1 MNRRKILRSATFLL
15 AASHFS
21 GRVGTTTNP
30 RKVTLMTNRPFVLV
44 HGALHGGWCWE
55 LVCARLEAA
64 GRVVY
69 APTLTGLAER
79 AGEFSADIGLDTH
92 VTDIVRVIEQGDLR
106 DIVLVGHSYGGM
118 VVTGVADAVKERIAH
133 IVYLDAAVPK
143 DGESMLSYGES
154 RPAEVIDATVAAL
167 RALSP
172 EGDTLPAFPPETFGV
187 PVGHPRY
194 EWVGERLTP
203 HPLKTWT
210 DPIKLRRGGSDGL
223 ARSYI
228 FCNGPALETTQF
240 PYIAAQ
246 VKNDPSWNYHEL
258 ATGHDAMV
266 TDAEGVT
273 ALLLA
278 V

>member
-1 MNRRKILRSATFLL
+1 
-15 AASHFS
+15 
-21 GRVGTTTNP
+21 
-30 RKVTLMTNRPFVLV
+30 MTARPFVLV

-55 LVCARLEAA
+55 MVRAQLEAA
-64 GRVVY
+64 GRAVHT
-69 APTLTGLAER
+69 PTLTGLAER
-79 AGEFSADIGLDTH
+79 AGEFSGAIGLNTH
-92 VTDIVRVIEQGDLR
+92 IADVMRFIEENDLR

-118 VVTGVADAVKERIAH
+118 VVTGVADAAKERIAH

-143 DGESMLSYGES
+143 DGESMLSYGEP
-154 RPAEVIDATVAAL
+154 RPVEVVDATVGAL

-172 EGDTLPAFPPETFGV
+172 GGDTLPAFPPETFGV
-187 PVGHPRY
+187 PTGHPRY
-194 EWVGERLTP
+194 EWVRDRLTP

-210 DPIKLRRGGSDGL
+210 DAIRLKRGGSEGL

-228 FCNGPALETTQF
+228 FCNGPVLEMTQF

-246 VKNDPSWNYHEL
+246 VRDDPSWNYHEL

-266 TDAEGVT
+266 TDPDGVV
-273 ALLLA
+273 AILLA